1 MDDFLLKPKRIS
13 GLPEMARRLLAVIS
27 LCLSILTPLHAAEN
41 YIVMQSTTSA
51 KNSGLFD
58 HILPIFKA
66 ETGIEVRVVAVG
78 TGQAIRNAANGDG
91 DVLLVHSRE
100 AEEQFIADGFGVKR
114 YDVMYNDFVIVGPP
128 DDPAKIAGSDDAL
141 WALRQIA
148 LGEHDFM
155 SRGDDSGTHRAE
167 RRLWESLGISPSA
180 RHQRWYK
187 ETGSGMG
194 STLNIAVGIAAY
206 TLTDRGTW
214 LAFKNKQ
221 DHLIFVQG
229 DPLLFNQY
237 GIIAV
242 NPERH
247 PHVNSE
253 SAQRFI
259 EWIRSDVGQRAIADH
274 QIEGQSLF
282 SPNAVAA
289 HVQN

>member
-1 MDDFLLKPKRIS
+1 MGDFLLKLQRIN
-13 GLPEMARRLLAVIS
+13 GLLEVATRLFAAIS
-27 LCLSILTPLHAAEN
+27 LCLCVLTPLYAGEN

-51 KNSGLFD
+51 KNSGLFE

-91 DVLLVHSRE
+91 DVLLVHSRA
-100 AEEQFIADGFGVKR
+100 AEEQFVAQGFGVTR

-128 DDPAKIAGSDDAL
+128 DDPAIVAGGDDAL
-141 WALRQIA
+141 WALRRIA
-148 LGEHDFM
+148 LGEHDFL
-155 SRGDDSGTHRAE
+155 SRGDDSGTHKAE
-167 RRLWESLGISPSA
+167 QRLWELVGISPSA

-194 STLNIAVGIAAY
+194 ATLNIAVGIGAY

-221 DHLIFVQG
+221 EHLVLVQG

-242 NPERH
+242 NPKRH

-253 SAQRFI
+253 GTQRFI
-259 EWIRSDVGQRAIADH
+259 DWIRSDVGQLAIAAYKID
-274 QIEGQSLF
+274 GQQLF
-282 SPNAVAA
+282 SPNADVSQAP
-289 HVQN
+289 N